1 MTVPI
6 KQVNYLGVIIF
17 WTLLSW
23 LIAAVIFSV
32 ASLSAYLI
40 NGKLTYN
47 LSTVYQYMI
56 IPALLIGII
65 NAFLLWD
72 ERKNDKKYP
81 KKGPE

>member
-1 MTVPI
+1 MTAPI
-6 KQVNYLGVIIF
+6 KQANYLVVIIF

-47 LSTVYQYMI
+47 LGTVYQYMI

-65 NAFLLWD
+65 NAFLLWE
-72 ERKNDKKYP
+72 ERKNEKRNSD
-81 KKGPE
+81 